1 MHWYFMFDVSIL
13 FSWAVDFTFLGLQF
27 VSVFGV
33 LLKKESNN

>member
-27 VSVFGV
+27 VFGV